1 MTRYIPLLSA
11 PLSLYGCLAP
21 PLKPVARETAA
32 VRVILAVPV
41 ESPPLETIPDALAT
55 RLPIQWRND
64 DLPFDAFLERKVY
77 LAPGGVLI
85 AGGRAH
91 GDSVPEATFSDSE
104 GDSEGR
110 AVLAPIASAGDAWMP
125 AFALARE
132 AAAQLSAAGRRA
144 SVRRWYNRDIS
155 SVEYGL
161 PDGERID
168 AILEIG
174 GGDYRI
180 VDAQAPLQIL
190 LKPVDPVTRRTL
202 GRIDE
207 RAFPVSDDAA
217 TLLADG
223 AARFKRLFA
232 ETGAE
237 LLRHGLDELGL
248 LSAPQDPRI
257 YGQNADEVGGGGRCD
272 ERLRQTFARLAFCPF
287 QSGLGTGPY
296 GRAVQR
302 GFVYCL
308 DAPCGGGPGR
318 RGP

>member
-1 MTRYIPLLSA
+1 MTRYILLLSA
-11 PLSLYGCLAP
+11 LLSLCGCLAP
-21 PLKPVARETAA
+21 PLKPIARETAA
-32 VRVILAVPV
+32 ARVILAVPV
-41 ESPPLETIPDALAT
+41 ESPPLETIPDTLAT

-85 AGGRAH
+85 AGLRAH
-91 GDSVPEATFSDSE
+91 ADSVPEATFPDSAGE
-104 GDSEGR
+104 SEGR
-110 AVLAPIASAGDAWMP
+110 AGLAPIASAGDAWMP
-125 AFALARE
+125 AFALAQE
-132 AAAQLSAAGRRA
+132 AAAQLNGAGRRAFVSADYCRLPLTARERGADLSFWRA

-155 SVEYGL
+155 SIDYGL

-174 GGDYRI
+174 VGDYRI

-190 LKPVDPVTRRTL
+190 LKLVDPVTRRIL
-202 GRIDE
+202 GRIDK

-237 LLRHGLDELGL
+237 LLRQALNELGL

-257 YGQNADEVGGGGRCD
+257 YGQKADEVGR
-272 ERLRQTFARLAFCPF
+272 RALR
-287 QSGLGTGPY
+287 
-296 GRAVQR
+296 
-302 GFVYCL
+302 
-308 DAPCGGGPGR
+308 
-318 RGP
+318 